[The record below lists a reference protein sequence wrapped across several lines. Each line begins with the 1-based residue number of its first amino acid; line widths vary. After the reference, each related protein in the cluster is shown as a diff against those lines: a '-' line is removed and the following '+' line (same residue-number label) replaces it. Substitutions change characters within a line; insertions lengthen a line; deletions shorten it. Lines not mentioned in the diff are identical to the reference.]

1 MRVADAISKI
11 LAERGVRQVFMV
23 TGGGAMH
30 LNDAIGRREDF
41 KITFCH
47 HEQACSMAGESYSRL
62 SGRPALVNVTTGPGS
77 INALNGVYGAYV
89 DSIPMIVVSG
99 QVKRETLVTS
109 YDVPI
114 RQLGDQEVNIVEMA
128 RPICKWTVQ
137 LTDPLDVKQVVE
149 RAFWIATHG
158 RPGPVWIDVPIDVQ
172 ASPIDWDEL
181 RSFNTDE
188 PLAPILP
195 QSEQGLATGTVL
207 REQIE
212 ELYRRLSE
220 AERPV
225 ILAGAGVRISGMHRE
240 FLTIID
246 KLGIPVTSGWNA
258 HDVIWDDHPLFV
270 GRPGTVGDR
279 AGNFAVQNSD
289 LLLVLGSRLNIR
301 QIGYNFAAFAR
312 NAFKVMIDIDQ
323 SEIDKPTLAIDQKIH
338 ADLSEA
344 FREMLTQ
351 DYSRRPEHREY
362 LKWCKE
368 RQSKYPVVLGSYG
381 MSNSPIN
388 PYTFVARLFDQLRE
402 DDVVVTGDGTACVV
416 TFQAAKLKRLQ
427 RMYTNSGSA
436 SMGYDLPAAIGAARA
451 KEGERVICIAGDGSI
466 MMNLQ
471 ELQTIFT
478 NKLNIK
484 IFVLSNGGYSSIRQT
499 QENYFSDNIVG
510 CGPESG
516 ISFPNFAKIAE
527 SFGIESGQC
536 LELCDLDD
544 AIALVLRGDS
554 PHLLDVNIDPNQPF
568 SPKLASRQLPDGT
581 MVSPALEDQWPFLS
595 SAELASNMLVEFEV
609 NRRE

>member
-1 MRVADAISKI
+1 MRVADAIARI
-11 LAERGVRQVFMV
+11 LAERGVQQVFMV

-30 LNDAIGRREDF
+30 LNDAIGRRKDF
-41 KITFCH
+41 AITFCH
-47 HEQACSMAGESYSRL
+47 HEQACSMAAESYARL
-62 SGRPALVNVTTGPGS
+62 NGQPALVNVTTGPGG

-89 DSIPMIVVSG
+89 DSIPMLVVSG

-109 YDVPI
+109 YDLPV
-114 RQLGDQEVNIVEMA
+114 RQIGDQEVNIIEMA
-128 RPICKWTVQ
+128 KPVCKWTVQ
-137 LTDPLDVKQVVE
+137 LTDPLDVKEVVE

-172 ASPIDWDEL
+172 ASPIDWDSL
-181 RSFNTDE
+181 RNFNTE
-188 PLAPILP
+188 ELLTRLLP
-195 QSEQGLATGTVL
+195 ASEQGLSTGEAL
-207 REQIE
+207 REQIRE
-212 ELYRRLSE
+212 MYRRLSE

-240 FLTIID
+240 FLSIVD

-279 AGNFAVQNSD
+279 AGNFAVQNAD
-289 LLLVLGSRLNIR
+289 LLIVLGSRLNIR
-301 QIGYNFAAFAR
+301 QIGYNFQAFAR
-312 NAFKVMIDIDQ
+312 NAFKVMVDIDQ
-323 SEIDKPTLAIDQKIH
+323 SELDKPTLAIDQKIH
-338 ADLSEA
+338 ADLADA
-344 FREMLTQ
+344 FDEMLDQ
-351 DYSRRPEHREY
+351 DYPPRPEHREY

-368 RQSKYPVVLGSYG
+368 RQSKYPVVLSSYD

-388 PYTFVARLFDQLRE
+388 PYTFVDRLFDHLRE
-402 DDVVVTGDGTACVV
+402 GDVVVTGDGTACVV
-416 TFQAAKLKRLQ
+416 TFQAAKLKRDQ
-427 RMYTNSGSA
+427 RLYTNSGSA
-436 SMGYDLPAAIGAARA
+436 SMGYDLPAAIGAAMA
-451 KEGERVICIAGDGSI
+451 KAGERVICIAGDGSI

-527 SFGIESGQC
+527 SFGIDNARC

-544 AIALVLRGDS
+544 AIALALHGDS
-554 PHLLDVNIDPNQPF
+554 PYLLDLNIDPNQPF

-595 SAELASNMLVEFEV
+595 RTELASNMLVDFEAS
-609 NRRE
+609 RSD

>member
-1 MRVADAISKI
+1 MRVADAIARI
-11 LAERGVRQVFMV
+11 LAERGVQQVFMV

-30 LNDAIGRREDF
+30 LNDAIGRRRDF
-41 KITFCH
+41 DITFCH
-47 HEQACSMAGESYSRL
+47 HEQACSMAGESYARL
-62 SGRPALVNVTTGPGS
+62 SGRPALVNVTTGPGG

-99 QVKRETLVTS
+99 QVKRETLVAS
-109 YDVPI
+109 YDMPI
-114 RQLGDQEVNIVEMA
+114 RQIGDQEVNIIEMA
-128 RPICKWTVQ
+128 RPVCKWTVQ

-172 ASPIDWDEL
+172 AAPIDWDSLHDFDGEG
-181 RSFNTDE
+181 
-188 PLAPILP
+188 PLTRLLP
-195 QSEQGLATGTVL
+195 QSEQGLVISEAL
-207 REQIE
+207 REQISE
-212 ELYRRLSE
+212 MYRRLSE

-240 FLTIID
+240 FISVID

-258 HDVIWDDHPLFV
+258 HDVIWDEHPLFV

-279 AGNFAVQNSD
+279 AGNFAVQNAD
-289 LLLVLGSRLNIR
+289 LLIVLGSRLNIR
-301 QIGYNFAAFAR
+301 QIGYNFRAFAR

-323 SEIDKPTLAIDQKIH
+323 SELDKPTLAIDQKIH
-338 ADLSEA
+338 ADLSDA
-344 FREMLTQ
+344 FAEMLAQ
-351 DYSRRPEHREY
+351 DYSRSPKHQEY

-368 RQSKYPVVLGSYG
+368 RQSKYPVVIDSYG
-381 MSNSPIN
+381 LSNSPIN
-388 PYTFVARLFDQLRE
+388 PYTFVDRLFQHLRE
-402 DDVVVTGDGTACVV
+402 GDVVVTGDGTACVV
-416 TFQAAKLKRLQ
+416 TFQAAKLKRDQ
-427 RMYTNSGSA
+427 RMYTNSGAA
-436 SMGYDLPAAIGAARA
+436 SMGYDLPAAIGAAIARG
-451 KEGERVICIAGDGSI
+451 GERVICIAGDGSI

-478 NKLNIK
+478 KKLNIK

-516 ISFPNFAKIAE
+516 ISFPSFSKISE
-527 SFGIESGQC
+527 SFGIENGQC
-536 LELCDLDD
+536 LELCHLDD
-544 AIALVLRGDS
+544 AIALALQSDS
-554 PHLLDVNIDPNQPF
+554 PYLLDLNIDPSQPF
-568 SPKLASRQLPDGT
+568 SPKLASRQLSDGT

-595 SAELASNMLVEFEV
+595 KKELASNMLVNFEAS
-609 NRRE
+609 RSE